1 MWGLSYCSKF
11 GVGPN
16 YTIVVVGWGT
26 KSLFK
31 KGATTDQLKTVVPKV
46 PDLANTALFKGK
58 GRIVTGLVGV
68 LMPCLFSRPIM
79 YTVLENMP
87 AGGNMQA
94 SILLDVLL
102 EVKKTLG
109 HLPRRVVAIGNCIGQ
124 L

>member
-94 SILLDVLL
+94 SILLGSQKDSG
-102 EVKKTLG
+102 TFASQSRG
-109 HLPRRVVAIGNCIGQ
+109 HRELHWPALKI
-124 L
+124 